1 MEECVLFYLS
11 QNPSLIFLDNPWDK
25 IDTISLKIKMCKL
38 ISRNIYAREHDC
50 NECIC
55 ALPNQR
61 TIIFKSSWIRI
72 LTT

>member
-11 QNPSLIFLDNPWDK
+11 QNPSLIFQDNLWDK
-25 IDTISLKIKMCKL
+25 IDTISLKMCKR

-55 ALPNQR
+55 ALPNKK
-61 TIIFKSSWIRI
+61 TIIFKSSWTRI
-72 LTT
+72 VTT